1 MLAGLLCAVLA
12 ALCYGSASVLQA
24 TSAQQAAASENL
36 DPRLLM
42 RLFGQL
48 PYLIGLALDGVG
60 FVAAVVALQLR
71 QPLFVV
77 QAIVAGSVGVTAGL
91 VALRGNRLSRS
102 EWLALTAL
110 GSGLVLLA
118 LSAGTERDEVL
129 GTGWYWAMVAAT
141 VPVALL
147 GAVGLRLKQTAAA
160 VVLGTAAGLA
170 FAITA
175 VAARALNLPH
185 PWWRLLLSPALYAI
199 VVGGLLGMLLFAA
212 ALQRVSVTTVTAL
225 VLGTETVVPSALG
238 LAFLGDTIRP
248 GFPAVAVAGL
258 VLALVGAGLLAKF
271 GEVDLL
277 DNTGHSSALTER

>member
-24 TSAQQAAASENL
+24 MSAQQAAASENL

-48 PYLIGLALDGVG
+48 PYLVGLALDGVG
-60 FVAAVVALQLR
+60 FVAAVVALQLH

-110 GSGLVLLA
+110 GCGLVLLA
-118 LSAGTERDEVL
+118 LSAGTEKDEVL
-129 GTGWYWAMVAAT
+129 GTSWYWAMVAAT

-175 VAARALNLPH
+175 VAARAMNLPH

-277 DNTGHSSALTER
+277 DNTGHSSALTQR

>member
-48 PYLIGLALDGVG
+48 PYLVGLALDGVG
-60 FVAAVVALQLR
+60 FVAAVVALQLH

-110 GSGLVLLA
+110 GCGLVLLA
-118 LSAGTERDEVL
+118 LSAGTEKDEVL

-277 DNTGHSSALTER
+277 DNTGHSSALTQR

>member
-48 PYLIGLALDGVG
+48 PYLVGLALDGVG
-60 FVAAVVALQLR
+60 FVAAVVALQLH

-110 GSGLVLLA
+110 GCGLVLLA
-118 LSAGTERDEVL
+118 LSAGTEKDEVL
-129 GTGWYWAMVAAT
+129 GTSWYWAMVAAT

-175 VAARALNLPH
+175 VAARAMNLPH

-277 DNTGHSSALTER
+277 DNTGHSSALTQR